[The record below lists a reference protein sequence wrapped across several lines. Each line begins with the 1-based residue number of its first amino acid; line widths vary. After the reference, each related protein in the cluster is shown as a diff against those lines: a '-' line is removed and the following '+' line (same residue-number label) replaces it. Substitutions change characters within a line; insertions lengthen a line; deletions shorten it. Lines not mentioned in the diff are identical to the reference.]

1 MVATQVLF
9 RQAFELLCRYPAQE
23 ISYTKL
29 LGQLQDKGNTDLIK
43 YYLVVRFIN
52 TVTK

>member
-1 MVATQVLF
+1 MANSALF
-9 RQAFELLCRYPAQE
+9 RQAFQILYAYPAQE

-43 YYLVVRFIN
+43 HYIDL
-52 TVTK
+52 